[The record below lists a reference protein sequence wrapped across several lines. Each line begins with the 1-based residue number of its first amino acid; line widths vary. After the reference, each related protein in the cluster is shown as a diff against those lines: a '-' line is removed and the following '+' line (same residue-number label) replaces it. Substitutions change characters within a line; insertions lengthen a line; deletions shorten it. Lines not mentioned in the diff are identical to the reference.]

1 MVLQRWILLRST
13 SRRVAL
19 ASVATVFM
27 SGSALLHAETNPRLV
42 LRAVYGCILNQHE
55 MLTNFH
61 LYASDPKD
69 RVLNADFR
77 KAHQT
82 SVDCSSN
89 VRADLEGLGY
99 AQAATEISSSQER
112 LEKTVQ
118 YNADS
123 IAQKGVPENAVV
135 AEMVQHELALVAAL
149 SQAASGMLSGG
160 KLKEVP
166 EAKQARD
173 LAVLIE
179 YANARYIERTTQL
192 YPRDDSAEPT
202 IDDLATR
209 FNAGINALR
218 TSKRLTPELKKK
230 VESVNTRFR
239 FINGSLRNYNQN
251 TVPFTVNR
259 HTKSMVI
266 LLNEVA
272 SSLEGTK

>member
-1 MVLQRWILLRST
+1 MVLQRWILCRST
-13 SRRVAL
+13 SRRLAL
-19 ASVATVFM
+19 ASVAVVSM
-27 SGSALLHAETNPRLV
+27 SGSLLHAETNPKQV

-82 SVDCSSN
+82 SVDCASN
-89 VRADLEGLGY
+89 VRADLESLGY
-99 AQAATEISSSQER
+99 AQAATEVSNAQGE
-112 LEKTVQ
+112 LEKAIK

-135 AEMVQHELALVAAL
+135 AEMVQHELELVASL
-149 SQAASGMLSGG
+149 SRAASGMLSGG
-160 KLKEVP
+160 KLKEVA

-218 TSKRLTPELKKK
+218 VSKRLTPELKKK

-272 SSLEGTK
+272 SSLEGAK